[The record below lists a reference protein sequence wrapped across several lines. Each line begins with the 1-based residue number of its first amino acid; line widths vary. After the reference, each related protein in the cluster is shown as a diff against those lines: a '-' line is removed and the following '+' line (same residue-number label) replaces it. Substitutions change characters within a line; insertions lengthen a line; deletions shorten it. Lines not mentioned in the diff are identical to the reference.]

1 MRSRFPKRLQKK
13 AKRGFK
19 GYPIGT
25 VAFYGPDNRF
35 ASKVAVAVSRA
46 RTRKPLPSS
55 DGTPTP
61 RTSVCRRRSASRC
74 CCFSNST
81 A

>member
-13 AKRGFK
+13 AKRGFR

-35 ASKVAVAVSRA
+35 ASKVAVAA
-46 RTRKPLPSS
+46 IPGEDEEAALGGMLDPAKAT
-55 DGTPTP
+55 GI
-61 RTSVCRRRSASRC
+61 
-74 CCFSNST
+74 
-81 A
+81 